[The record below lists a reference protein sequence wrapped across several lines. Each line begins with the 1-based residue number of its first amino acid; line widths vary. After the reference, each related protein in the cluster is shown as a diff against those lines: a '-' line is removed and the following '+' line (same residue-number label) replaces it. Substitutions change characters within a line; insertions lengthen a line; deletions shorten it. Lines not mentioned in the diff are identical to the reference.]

1 MSTLPFPVIHQPYWT
16 AVVKGE
22 ESVIRLYGGDLA

>member
-1 MSTLPFPVIHQPYWT
+1 MSTLPFPVNHEPYSP

-22 ESVIRLYGGDLA
+22 ESIIRLYGGDLA